1 MTGNGEGMA
10 ELRFKEALS
19 MSLSIPD
26 DSSAE
31 ENVAIG
37 NKRDRVAYL
46 LREAGSN
53 YRLVWVPR
61 TTFPQHPDNC
71 VVHQYIMLGCSDDCV
86 LCSMR
91 RPKNMIFMEK
101 LLRSMLY

>member
-1 MTGNGEGMA
+1 MEEIYRMAGDNEGMA

-37 NKRDRVAYL
+37 NKRDRVASL
-46 LREAGSN
+46 LREAASS
-53 YRLVWVPR
+53 YKMV
-61 TTFPQHPDNC
+61 
-71 VVHQYIMLGCSDDCV
+71 
-86 LCSMR
+86 
-91 RPKNMIFMEK
+91 
-101 LLRSMLY
+101 